1 MRKLSKQQ
9 KRFFTKE
16 DIQISNKF
24 IKKYSIIL
32 LSEKMQVKTIIYSYI
47 LTRISKLKIKQK
59 KIVGENVEQSELI
72 LISF

>member
-1 MRKLSKQQ
+1 MGRVCDDSSDDGVTVERLKIKQ
-9 KRFFTKE
+9 T
-16 DIQISNKF
+16 
-24 IKKYSIIL
+24 
-32 LSEKMQVKTIIYSYI
+32 EKMRVKTIIYSYI